1 VLASYLT
8 DLLSENDRDIR
19 VTENLRLKKQM
30 EERIALA
37 DVVTQN
43 AEMLKIL
50 RLVEKI
56 NRSNLTVLLQGETG
70 TGKTLIARAVHLS
83 SPRAQG
89 PFVTVDCAALPENL
103 LESELFGYLKGS
115 FTGAAIDKKGSSRRP
130 MAARSSW
137 TKSVARGSRCSAGS
151 STCSTRARCGRSAAT
166 ATASWTCG
174 SSAPPAART
183 CAMMWPRARSSRTST
198 SA

>member
-1 VLASYLT
+1 MHPRGVSFRQSHLNLCVVLASYLT

-89 PFVTVDCAALPENL
+89 PFVTVACP
-103 LESELFGYLKGS
+103 
-115 FTGAAIDKKGSSRRP
+115 AAIVPESAQLTVFALVPLAIAESVQP
-130 MAARSSW
+130 VRS
-137 TKSVARGSRCSAGS
+137 TGFG
-151 STCSTRARCGRSAAT
+151 
-166 ATASWTCG
+166 
-174 SSAPPAART
+174 PEL
-183 CAMMWPRARSSRTST
+183 
-198 SA
+198 